1 MNTNDKDK
9 TDNNQPDS
17 ADQNQVKENTP
28 DSSGSQYGM
37 FDSSEGVVHG
47 NIFKHKRGSI
57 FWEGD
62 AKPVGPDQV
71 FGDADDSGSAGAAKP
86 KESERQSAGPAESE
100 KHTAKQ
106 AAAVRKT
113 ADQNSAPHQTAAPTE
128 SGENSAEQAAADQKT
143 MAPRTAARAGSREN
157 SAEQSA
163 ADQKTMVP
171 RTAARAGSRGNSAEQ
186 SAEEQNTADQNTADQ
201 NTAERNSHSIVDK
214 GNIVLCGSNSYNQ
227 KYYLNPAFKNLPDD
241 IKKELQ
247 IMCVWFTEDVGG
259 ILTLEF
265 RPDGTLILRTASDAD
280 DYLYDEIG
288 AGMELSKMKKD
299 RQELLNGLELYFRA
313 AFLHQKID
321 WEAGDE

>member
-71 FGDADDSGSAGAAKP
+71 FGDKDDS
-86 KESERQSAGPAESE
+86 
-100 KHTAKQ
+100 
-106 AAAVRKT
+106 
-113 ADQNSAPHQTAAPTE
+113 AAPTE
-128 SGENSAEQAAADQKT
+128 SGGNSAQQSATDQKT
-143 MAPRTAARAGSREN
+143 MAPRTAAG
-157 SAEQSA
+157 
-163 ADQKTMVP
+163 
-171 RTAARAGSRGNSAEQ
+171 AGSRGNSAEQ
-186 SAEEQNTADQNTADQ
+186 SAEELNTADQNTADQ
-201 NTAERNSHSIVDK
+201 NTADQKTAARNSHSIVDK